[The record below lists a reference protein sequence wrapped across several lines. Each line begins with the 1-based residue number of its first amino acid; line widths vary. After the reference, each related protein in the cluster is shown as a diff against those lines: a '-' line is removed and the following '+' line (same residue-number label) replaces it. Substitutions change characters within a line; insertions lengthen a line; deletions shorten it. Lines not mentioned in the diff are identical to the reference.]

1 MGKKIV
7 GIVLIL
13 VAVLTGLLGMKAGS
27 SNNRQI
33 IENAVYITDGKVLV
47 ENEGKVVILTGTLEA
62 PMPFV
67 DQETGV
73 PLHSIFNYRR
83 VEKLSI
89 RENTQTEKEEW
100 SWNMTVSENDYGG
113 SKKVI
118 APGVMLGEFA
128 VSEELLL
135 SVSTTQNRVQYDKK
149 ELNKSGW
156 NKFEDDDRVYLYQ
169 GDFMPYEDGVVGKYY
184 KDYLGTL
191 RVSYDE
197 TSSENTLE
205 YTIIGQQ
212 KDGKLE
218 KTEGL
223 DMTPALSGHL
233 TVEQMLEKSSS
244 DTKSA
249 VIAASVITVV
259 LAGVGV
265 LLIVCSGKKKS

>member
-1 MGKKIV
+1 MAKKIV
-7 GIVLIL
+7 GIILIAA
-13 VAVLTGLLGMKAGS
+13 AVMTVLLGMKAGF
-27 SNNRQI
+27 SNNQQI
-33 IENAVYITDGKVLV
+33 IEDAVYITDGKLLA
-47 ENEGKVVILTGTLEA
+47 ENEGKVVIVTGALEA
-62 PMPFV
+62 PLPFV

-89 RENTQTEKEEW
+89 SENTQTEKEEW

-113 SKKVI
+113 SEKVI

-128 VSEELLL
+128 VSEELLQ
-135 SVSTTQNRVQYDKK
+135 SVSISQNRTQYDKK
-149 ELNKSGW
+149 ELNKRGW

-169 GDFMPYEDGVVGKYY
+169 GDIMPYEDSMVGKYY
-184 KDYLGTL
+184 KDYLGSL

-197 TSSENTLE
+197 ISPESTLE

-218 KTEGL
+218 KVENL

-233 TVEQMLEKSSS
+233 TVEQLHEKAAA
-244 DTKSA
+244 DTKTA
-249 VIAASVITVV
+249 VITAIMIAVA
-259 LAGVGV
+259 LAGIGV
-265 LLIVCSGKKKS
+265 FLILRSGKKKT